1 MYVCMYINIYTHTY
15 VYLYIHMCMILYA
28 YMYIYTKYDHW
39 KKAAKILSYHIL
51 DITRYVFLHIL
62 ICPATPDYI
71 MSYLAAIAVIIIM
84 GNNRG

>member
-1 MYVCMYINIYTHTY
+1 MH
-15 VYLYIHMCMILYA
+15 
-28 YMYIYTKYDHW
+28 IYTKYDHW